1 VITVIAGFIYGCF
14 VTGFVTALW
23 AVKVAPHN
31 GQGGL
36 AVLLFG
42 LMGGVAGAVVTL
54 LFVFRMH
61 LAVKPQRPVYPSKAH
76 IND

>member
-61 LAVKPQRPVYPSKAH
+61 LAVKPQ
-76 IND
+76 